1 MAAIGVGHEID
12 EHHSRAARNGD
23 HQTRPDVGGACF
35 IHSASFSPVTSR
47 AIWQWPPQHWPPLP
61 SSPHYVGE
69 CRLWLIGVSTA
80 AASTPSEWWRTSH
93 DGCGINTTSTT
104 WVVSWKR
111 WPAPPCNPP
120 PSRSGSGRKSDDV
133 NQRPRKGRRL
143 HHHYAPAR
151 SQITRYA
158 PYRSKAES
166 EQIGTYRLGLDLRD
180 GVGL

>member
-1 MAAIGVGHEID
+1 MAAIGGGHEID

-80 AASTPSEWWRTSH
+80 AASSPASS
-93 DGCGINTTSTT
+93 GGLLTTAAGAFTVEYRAS
-104 WVVSWKR
+104 VEL
-111 WPAPPCNPP
+111 
-120 PSRSGSGRKSDDV
+120 
-133 NQRPRKGRRL
+133 RP
-143 HHHYAPAR
+143 
-151 SQITRYA
+151 
-158 PYRSKAES
+158 
-166 EQIGTYRLGLDLRD
+166 
-180 GVGL
+180 